1 MGAFH
6 IVCTFMAVI
15 GKRFQDAGLR
25 DLFVEFR
32 PVGPSA
38 VAAVLTG
45 KHYNW
50 AIRSH
55 SLAMESL
62 IRVLWKE
69 FSEWLEDQED
79 NLTADEVPP
88 ASLKKIR
95 EGMSKAN
102 LSQLCALPSFLSCFN
117 SSSVL

>member
-6 IVCTFMAVI
+6 IVFTFIAVV
-15 GKRFQDAGLR
+15 GKRFQDAVLR
-25 DLFVEFR
+25 NLLVESR
-32 PVGPSA
+32 TVGPSA
-38 VAAVLTG
+38 GAAVLTG
-45 KHYNW
+45 KYYYR

-55 SLAMESL
+55 GLAMESL
-62 IRVLWKE
+62 IRVLWEE
-69 FSEWLEDQED
+69 FSEWFEDQEN
-79 NLTADEVPP
+79 NLTADEVLP

-95 EGMSKAN
+95 EEMSKAN